1 MFKMYFSYVLLT
13 IVALITVTL
22 FFLFGGI
29 MYYFGYEKAIEK
41 ANIEI
46 TKEKENFKNILN
58 MPCATCVYQKRLCNK
73 ISNILLIYSL
83 QAKEFNTVTHTE
95 EEYKKMINVFED
107 SYFHLNESVK
117 NLK

>member
-13 IVALITVTL
+13 IVTLITVTL

-29 MYYFGYEKAIEK
+29 MYYVGYEKAIEK

-58 MPCATCVYQKRLCNK
+58 MPCATCVYQERLCNK

-95 EEYKKMINVFED
+95 EEYKKMIKVFED